1 MSLKV
6 LLDPPGRVEP
16 RTQLPSPY
24 SDAMSD
30 DASEDRQASPELL
43 VTLPSGIEI
52 CYQTFGDP
60 DAAPLLLVMG
70 LSGPMTWWPLE
81 LCHRLVDAGF
91 FVIRYDNRD
100 TGRSTKLDRHYVSRK
115 HLVRAALGRRSAA
128 PYTLSDMAEDGLGIL
143 DHLGVDAAHVAGVS
157 MGGMIAQTMA
167 VEHPDRVLSLTS
179 VMSTTGRRLSG
190 YQDPLLLPALLRRA
204 ARTKDQYVEG
214 SLMFWRRIASP
225 GYPTTAEAARQRAA
239 ETWERGISITGSA
252 RQIMAIL
259 TQPDRTAALAGVR
272 VPTTVVHGLSDR
284 MVHVS
289 GGRTTARAIPD
300 AELRLVPGMGHDL
313 PEGLFGQLVD
323 AISSSARRSSRPPSA
338 APRRPT
344 PAPPTRSGG
353 APAT

>member
-1 MSLKV
+1 M
-6 LLDPPGRVEP
+6 GNA
-16 RTQLPSPY
+16 T
-24 SDAMSD
+24 D
-30 DASEDRQASPELL
+30 DRHASPEQF
-43 VTLPSGIEI
+43 VTLPSGVDI
-52 CYQTFGDP
+52 CFQTFGRP
-60 DAAPLLLVMG
+60 EAAPLLLVMG

-81 LCHRLVDAGF
+81 LCHRLVDEGF

-100 TGRSTKLDRHYVSRK
+100 TGRSTKLDRHFVTRK

-143 DHLGVDAAHVAGVS
+143 DHLDVEAAHVAGIS
-157 MGGMIAQTMA
+157 MGGMIAQTMT
-167 VEHPDRVLSLTS
+167 VEHPERVLSLTS

-190 YQDPLLLPALLRRA
+190 FQDPLLLPSMLRRA
-204 ARTKDQYVEG
+204 ARTREQYVEG
-214 SLMFWRRIASP
+214 SLEFWQRIASP
-225 GYPTTAEAARQRAA
+225 GYPTSEEAARQRAA

-272 VPTTVVHGLSDR
+272 VPTTVVHGLRDR

-289 GGRTTARAIPD
+289 GGRATARAIPG

-323 AISSSARRSSRPPSA
+323 AISSSARRSSRAPSPDHRHEA
-338 APRRPT
+338 S
-344 PAPPTRSGG
+344 APPTSSGG